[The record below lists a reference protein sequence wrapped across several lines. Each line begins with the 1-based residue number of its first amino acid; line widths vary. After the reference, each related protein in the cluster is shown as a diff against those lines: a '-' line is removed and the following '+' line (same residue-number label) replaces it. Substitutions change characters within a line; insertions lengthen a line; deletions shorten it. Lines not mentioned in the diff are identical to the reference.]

1 MNMVKT
7 ESSQKLKTG
16 QKAPDFNL
24 LGIDGKSYSLNDFN
38 SKTLLIIFM
47 CNHCPF
53 VKARIKDI
61 VDLQSHFTK
70 DKLLIVGI
78 NSNDPQYEEEGFENM
93 KRFSQEYKMNF
104 PYLFDE
110 TQKIAKTYGA
120 VCTPDPY
127 LFDGEKRLVFHG
139 KINDASN
146 PDSTPTRDIM
156 KENIEKVLRD
166 EKIVRDFDPSIG
178 CSIKWKAK
186 TGLSFI

>member
-1 MNMVKT
+1 MVKT

-24 LGIDGKSYSLNDFN
+24 LGIDGKLYSLNDFN

-93 KRFSQEYKMNF
+93 KKFSQEYKMNF

-166 EKIVRDFDPSIG
+166 EKIVEDFDPSIG
-178 CSIKWKAK
+178 CSIKWKA
-186 TGLSFI
+186 

>member
-7 ESSQKLKTG
+7 QSSQTLKTG

-24 LGIDGKSYSLNDFN
+24 IGIDGKLYSLNDFN

-93 KRFSQEYKMNF
+93 KKFSQEYKMNF

-178 CSIKWKAK
+178 CSIKWKA
-186 TGLSFI
+186 

>member
-7 ESSQKLKTG
+7 ESSQNLKTG

-93 KRFSQEYKMNF
+93 KKFSQEYKMNF

-178 CSIKWKAK
+178 CSIKWKA
-186 TGLSFI
+186 

>member
-24 LGIDGKSYSLNDFN
+24 LGIDGKLYSLNDFN

-93 KRFSQEYKMNF
+93 KKFSQEYKMNF

-127 LFDGEKRLVFHG
+127 LFEGEKRLVFHG

-178 CSIKWKAK
+178 CSIKWKA
-186 TGLSFI
+186 

>member
-1 MNMVKT
+1 MVKT

-24 LGIDGKSYSLNDFN
+24 LGIDGKLYSLNDFN

-93 KRFSQEYKMNF
+93 KKFSQEYKMNF

-178 CSIKWKAK
+178 CSIKWKA
-186 TGLSFI
+186 

>member
-1 MNMVKT
+1 MVKT

-93 KRFSQEYKMNF
+93 KKFSQEYKMNF

-166 EKIVRDFDPSIG
+166 EKIVRHFDPSIG
-178 CSIKWKAK
+178 CSIKWKA
-186 TGLSFI
+186 

>member
-1 MNMVKT
+1 MVKT

-24 LGIDGKSYSLNDFN
+24 SGIDGKLYSLNDFN

-93 KRFSQEYKMNF
+93 KKFSQEYKMNF

-178 CSIKWKAK
+178 CSIKWKA
-186 TGLSFI
+186 

>member
-93 KRFSQEYKMNF
+93 KKFSQEYKMNF

-178 CSIKWKAK
+178 CSIKWKA
-186 TGLSFI
+186 